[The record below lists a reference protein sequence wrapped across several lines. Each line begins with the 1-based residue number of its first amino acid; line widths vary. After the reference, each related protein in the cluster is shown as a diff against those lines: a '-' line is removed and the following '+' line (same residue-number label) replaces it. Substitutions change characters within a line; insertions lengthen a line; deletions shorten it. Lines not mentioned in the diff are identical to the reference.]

1 MEALQ
6 IPISVNTS
14 QKSRMQ
20 NVFDMSTDTFWSE
33 PKQWYG
39 LIVSHGYD
47 EMPQRHYVYQE
58 TQRKRIVTGQ
68 QYSDCSSDYKTM
80 TCLNSFVFPYTHTS
94 HVCLWKAVLIL
105 SGLSDSCY
113 FHLCFPWVAG
123 ACIDTGGKASLG
135 AFLPAGGT
143 APLLPAETDHL
154 WAAGE
159 EQPAEHRDGQSAAK
173 DRGASAGQDPP
184 AAWYIHYVEASLY
197 SICDSCVW
205 TRGRIYDI

>member
-1 MEALQ
+1 MIRLKCHKD
-6 IPISVNTS
+6 IISTRKHKGKRQGQVNS
-14 QKSRMQ
+14 I
-20 NVFDMSTDTFWSE
+20 
-33 PKQWYG
+33 
-39 LIVSHGYD
+39 LIV
-47 EMPQRHYVYQE
+47 VL
-58 TQRKRIVTGQ
+58 
-68 QYSDCSSDYKTM
+68 
-80 TCLNSFVFPYTHTS
+80 TCLNSFVFPYTF
-94 HVCLWKAVLIL
+94 VFPCLWKAVLIL

-123 ACIDTGGKASLG
+123 ASIDTGGKASLG

-143 APLLPAETDHL
+143 APLLPAQTDHL

-159 EQPAEHRDGQSAAK
+159 EQPAEHRYGRSTAK

-205 TRGRIYDI
+205 TTDMWYVKLQYPEVKES